1 MYLLGLVTVFPCFMD
16 VSRQRL
22 FSAFS
27 QRPISDLSRGI
38 FNIGFM
44 LVSFG
49 FEILSP
55 YIKLSDIMNFNGAV
69 FCFFFVYL
77 IPTALHLK
85 CYYGNNSTDKSSMIT
100 TEESL
105 LPGDEI
111 VDGRCQHRLKD
122 INYIPKWFRLSI
134 YSILLLIGLATM
146 IYGVYSSILIF
157 M

>member
-27 QRPISDLSRGI
+27 NKPIPDFSRAI
-38 FNIGFM
+38 FNVCFM
-44 LVSFG
+44 LISFG

-55 YIKLSDIMNFNGAV
+55 FIKLSDIMNFNGTI

-77 IPTALHLK
+77 IPIALHLK
-85 CYYGNNSTDKSSMIT
+85 CYYGSDVTK
-100 TEESL
+100 ESL
-105 LPGDEI
+105 ISTEQALLPDEDTT
-111 VDGRCQHRLKD
+111 VDGKCGHKLKD
-122 INYIPKWFRLSI
+122 ILSPPKWFRLTF
-134 YSILLLIGLATM
+134 YCGLLLIGLATM
-146 IYGVYSSILIF
+146 VYGVYASVLIF